1 MSSSAQQAAAFF
13 EVDVPSDGQL
23 LAEVISDETLDAALG
38 LVGADGQSVEPIDFA
53 AEGGIEQLVLPS
65 GSPGSML
72 LSVSRFGDTSGNF
85 TFSVRPATIDELAIG
100 DSTSGHLESAQVAP
114 LRIIREGTEP
124 FALTV
129 TTSAG
134 FDASVG
140 VTAPD
145 GSAFEAEVGS
155 SVLIDGGV
163 PGDDL
168 IEVRSLNSAGDF
180 DVAVRR
186 LQVVTVGEDAA
197 VTAQLGG
204 TNEATVF
211 DLAVAPGSTSV
222 ADHQR

>member
-1 MSSSAQQAAAFF
+1 MRA
-13 EVDVPSDGQL
+13 
-23 LAEVISDETLDAALG
+23 
-38 LVGADGQSVEPIDFA
+38 
-53 AEGGIEQLVLPS
+53 
-65 GSPGSML
+65 
-72 LSVSRFGDTSGNF
+72 
-85 TFSVRPATIDELAIG
+85 
-100 DSTSGHLESAQVAP
+100 
-114 LRIIREGTEP
+114 GTWL

-155 SVLIDGGV
+155 SVLIDGAV
-163 PGDDL
+163 PGDYL

-211 DLAVAPGSTSV
+211 DLAVAAGWASV
-222 ADHQR
+222 R